1 MLGFCAFMAI
11 YGSIFAISSWDNPSP
26 VLRLPMTVLY
36 GPVALCFALM
46 AVRYLQVLWGR
57 SWEIDGARETHAG

>member
-1 MLGFCAFMAI
+1 M
-11 YGSIFAISSWDNPSP
+11 FAISSWDNPSP

-57 SWEIDGARETHAG
+57 SWAIDGARETHAG